1 MTVIDLAFF
10 FRAEYLRRGE
20 RKSHTEFFLGES
32 TLPIRQTERGD
43 VDVAFRF
50 QAGHAGIRRTEVLL
64 FEKKLWWPMSF
75 NGMPEEATL
84 AQLQAK
90 LLDRDFDL
98 LGIGPRQ
105 PFERASLPFSDH
117 SINRVLSDETD
128 NVLTRALKKMS
139 ENLMICDDLAYAV
152 GGEPVYIPESLSS
165 ASTSW
170 SALAPCFVNP
180 GKDRSVDPGSDGLRW
195 QPGDFTAKAV
205 QACFRNRAFV
215 PVREKYELPCDTGNL
230 LSTLEI
236 PTEVPKN
243 IDPLEVQVDACFRE
257 LWSLIDSSAWAFT
270 AFCLSRDPRRE
281 ALRRELEWLAL
292 EVNNKATTVR
302 ADSNRFETTLE
313 RGAAVEAFVA
323 LVDRNGSNFRRPDLV
338 RECRQTIENLCRS
351 ECLAR
356 AEASRTLTSE
366 EEQAVASSL
375 N

>member
-1 MTVIDLAFF
+1 MTAINLAFF
-10 FRAEYLRRGE
+10 FQAEYRRRRG

-128 NVLTRALKKMS
+128 NVLTRAHNKMS
-139 ENLMICDDLAYAV
+139 ENLMICDGLAYAV
-152 GGEPVYIPESLSS
+152 GGEPVYIPVTPSS

-180 GKDRSVDPGSDGLRW
+180 GKDRAVAASDGLRW

-205 QACFRNRAFV
+205 QACFRNCAFV
-215 PVREKYELPCDTGNL
+215 PVREKYELPCDNGNL
-230 LSTLEI
+230 LSTLEV
-236 PTEVPKN
+236 PTEMPNN

-270 AFCLSRDPRRE
+270 AFRLSRDPRRE
-281 ALRRELEWLAL
+281 APREELEWLAL
-292 EVNNKATTVR
+292 EVNRKATTLG
-302 ADSNRFETTLE
+302 ADLNRFETTLE

-323 LVDRNGSNFRRPDLV
+323 FVDQNALNFHRPELV
-338 RECRQTIENLCRS
+338 RECRQAIETLRRS
-351 ECLAR
+351 ECLAD
-356 AEASRTLTSE
+356 AEALRTLTSE
-366 EEQAVASSL
+366 EDQAVASL
-375 N
+375 RN